1 MQTKNSRL
9 IKYSLIILSYSPKF
23 FWCCGSCCDCGSWL
37 LLLLQT
43 KLANHYRRLTLLL
56 SYLLT
61 TVQYRTGVFASGAT
75 MVFGFSSSSTTA
87 RRIRPLPPLP
97 PTSTRRWN
105 NNKNHN
111 NKPHAGVSLSSR
123 RLGGQVVRLL
133 VGLFASS
140 SSSSSSWSSSC
151 CWPGTGLVSLV
162 LLPLAQLEV
171 QAETLY
177 VISYVRPLGGTEGL
191 GLDFQT
197 SPSGM
202 AVAVV
207 YAHGSG
213 PGSFH
218 LSPMAARLYLN
229 GGKNDTVVTLTLE
242 MVVFQ
247 LLPSHPCYGVDPTYL
262 HNYNRGA
269 ECDESYVPG
278 LGIQRQDRR
287 WYCCNTATAAQVD
300 DDPAL
305 ACPVSNNDRTTRGS
319 SQLLFDNATTSV
331 TGRRFATVQGH
342 RGDEIPIPLLWQAVD
357 DDNNN
362 NNNSIDKDPSVMAF
376 VESGIYTVVVA
387 DCGSS
392 SEALDVSGSVV
403 VTNSHGSLPAHL
415 WPVVRL
421 YGAVFVVYVVLLVLY
436 SLGLYRKSRTSRPT
450 TPVEC
455 GIVLAMLLGT
465 LEAGLR
471 WTEIRVWNAAGER
484 SLDVLLAT
492 DVLGVLVRT
501 WLRSFVVI
509 LSHGWTVTR
518 PSLGRHLTACVVV
531 ASFAYM
537 AMCGVSAAVGYI
549 AITKFRAGSLDS
561 KSFFYPMM
569 DALRWALAVLDVAFA
584 VWVVAATTCT
594 LRYLTAVQ
602 QRAKLRRYKAL
613 RWMASLYILTS
624 MGLILARQA
633 VWRRYSPV
641 SPQYCAVI
649 LLGQVVPLLFVA
661 SLAVLW
667 RPQRTSWQYTYAP
680 QVPHDDPSLMELTP
694 LASERLEP
702 PVRRRRRSTP
712 TEFTLGSSGDPVDSG
727 SAHAT

>member
-1 MQTKNSRL
+1 
-9 IKYSLIILSYSPKF
+9 
-23 FWCCGSCCDCGSWL
+23 
-37 LLLLQT
+37 
-43 KLANHYRRLTLLL
+43 
-56 SYLLT
+56 
-61 TVQYRTGVFASGAT
+61 
-75 MVFGFSSSSTTA
+75 
-87 RRIRPLPPLP
+87 
-97 PTSTRRWN
+97 
-105 NNKNHN
+105 
-111 NKPHAGVSLSSR
+111 
-123 RLGGQVVRLL
+123 
-133 VGLFASS
+133 
-140 SSSSSSWSSSC
+140 
-151 CWPGTGLVSLV
+151 
-162 LLPLAQLEV
+162 LAQLEV

-218 LSPMAARLYLN
+218 LSPLAARLYLD
-229 GGKNDTVVTLTLE
+229 GGKNDTVVTLTFE

-305 ACPVSNNDRTTRGS
+305 ACPVSNNDRTTRGN

-421 YGAVFVVYVVLLVLY
+421 YGAVFVVYGVLLVLY
-436 SLGLYRKSRTSRPT
+436 SLGLYRKSRTSHTT
-450 TPVEC
+450 TPVEY

-465 LEAGLR
+465 LDAGLR
-471 WTEIRVWNAAGER
+471 WTEIRVWNAAGEH
-484 SLDVLLAT
+484 SLDVSLAT
-492 DVLGVLVRT
+492 GVLGVLVRT

-509 LSHGWTVTR
+509 LSYGWTVTR
-518 PSLGRHLTACVVV
+518 PSLGRCLTACVVV
-531 ASFAYM
+531 ASFTYM
-537 AMCGVSAAVGYI
+537 TMSGAAVAVGYL
-549 AITKFRAGSLDS
+549 AMTKFRAGL
-561 KSFFYPMM
+561 SF
-569 DALRWALAVLDVAFA
+569 DASQLTHNALRSMVAVLDVAFA
-584 VWVVAATTCT
+584 VWVVVATTCT
-594 LRYLTAVQ
+594 LRYLNAVQ

-633 VWRRYSPV
+633 ILTRYSPY
-641 SPQYCAVI
+641 SPQYSAVT
-649 LLGQVVPLLFVA
+649 LLGQVVPLLFLA

-667 RPQRTSWQYTYAP
+667 RPHRSSWQYTYAP
-680 QVPHDDPSLMELTP
+680 QVPHDDPSVMELTP
-694 LASERLEP
+694 LTAEGLEP
-702 PVRRRRRSTP
+702 PVRRRRRSIP
-712 TEFTLGSSGDPVDSG
+712 TESTLGSSGDPVDSG
-727 SAHAT
+727 SAYSTKPDDSNTPG